1 MGNYRLEITLLSDL
15 CVADGSSYASMLDT
29 DICYDSYGFPY
40 IPARRIKGCLRE
52 CALELKEW
60 GKDIAIK
67 ALFGEEGYK
76 GAKVRIGNA
85 YIRNYASMKAEVEK
99 NKEHIVFHPQNVLN
113 QFSYIRTQT
122 SLDYE
127 TGVAEEGSLRTMR
140 VANKGLV
147 FEAEITIE
155 EAYKEE
161 FVACCHV
168 LTEMGLARTRGL
180 GDVSVRLIEAIAKE
194 PIGHAWLVEDAN
206 YLEYVL
212 RVEEPIIVNTA
223 DYIEGSKMLGILI
236 SGMKTNDI
244 GDLVCSNAYIGKS
257 EVRYTEVPACY
268 YAIKNNKQTFV
279 NQIIDSE
286 HVDTG
291 IQLNRMKHAY
301 VTKIDGKLE
310 RAAVEVE
317 ERYHHRR
324 PEDKSIGRAR
334 ESAEKDSVFYKMS
347 SISSGQEFYGY
358 IKGSAEQIK
367 EIYAYITQKNEFYI
381 GKSKNSEYG
390 KSSITILNTQ
400 SQKEHQ
406 VSCSEFIVKLEAP
419 AIVYSDKAF
428 YSVQVDDLVKEVNAT
443 LGLHTEVKP
452 YRTYLNYVTLG
463 GYNVTWRAR
472 KPMIEAFDKGSV
484 LHYKFDTPVTLT
496 TNNGCHIGERFH
508 EGYGEI
514 SLSTVDRASER
525 RYLEYADTKQNLKD
539 YEAYVVEKD
548 SLAEDI
554 CKKLFLSYLELNAI
568 ESVENF
574 AKGKRLSSYRSTV
587 SNMLLM
593 TKEQNTM
600 KAIRYAVEERYK
612 GMTEKKVEKRR
623 YAEDILNYIAENM
636 KDVMEKFNKNY
647 QLIWTVNKEDDTVY
661 MAYLSA
667 FLKALK
673 YEIRQLE
680 IKMEKGEQQSES

>member
-52 CALELKEW
+52 CALELRDW

-67 ALFGEEGYK
+67 ELFGEEGYK

-85 YIRNYASMKAEVEK
+85 YIRDYESMKAEAEK
-99 NKEHIVFHPQNVLN
+99 NKEHILFHPQNVLN

-127 TGVAEEGSLRTMR
+127 TGVADDTSLRTMR

-147 FEAEITIE
+147 FEAEVTIE
-155 EAYKEE
+155 EAY
-161 FVACCHV
+161 VADFASCCQV
-168 LTEMGLARTRGL
+168 LSEMGLSRTRGL
-180 GDVSVRLIEAIAKE
+180 GDVLVRLTEAAPKAPVIHAKLE
-194 PIGHAWLVEDAN
+194 QDAD

-212 RVEEPIIVNTA
+212 HVEEPIIVNTA
-223 DYIEGSKMLGILI
+223 DYIEGSKILGILI
-236 SGMKTNDI
+236 SGMKMADV
-244 GDLVCSNAYIGKS
+244 GELVCSNAYIGKNGI
-257 EVRYTEVPACY
+257 RYTEVPASY
-268 YAIKNNKQTFV
+268 YAIKNDNQTFV
-279 NQIIDSE
+279 NQIME
-286 HVDTG
+286 DTKDETA

-301 VTKIDGKLE
+301 VTKVDGKLAKE
-310 RAAVEVE
+310 AVEIE

-324 PEDKSIGRAR
+324 PEDKSIGRAS

-358 IKGSAEQIK
+358 IKGTAAQIK
-367 EIYAYITQKNEFYI
+367 EIYAYITEKSEFYI

-390 KSSITILNTQ
+390 KSRVTVLKTHK
-400 SQKEHQ
+400 QKENQ
-406 VSCSEFIVKLEAP
+406 VSCGEFIVKLEAP
-419 AIVYSDKAF
+419 TIVYSDKAF
-428 YSVQVDDLVKEVNAT
+428 YSVQVDDLVKEVNAA
-443 LGLHTEVKP
+443 LGLGAEVKP

-484 LHYKFDTPVTLT
+484 LHYKLDTPVTLT
-496 TNNGCHIGERFH
+496 TNNGCHIGERIH

-514 SLSTVDRASER
+514 SLLAVDRASER
-525 RYLEYADTKQNLKD
+525 RYLEYADAKQNQKNC
-539 YEAYVVEKD
+539 EAYVVETD
-548 SLAEDI
+548 SLAGEI
-554 CKKLFLSYLELNAI
+554 CKELFLSYLELNAI

-574 AKGKRLSSYRSTV
+574 AKGKKLSSYRSTV

-593 TKEQNTM
+593 AKEQNTM
-600 KAIRYAVEERYK
+600 KGIQYAVEERYK

-623 YAEDILNYIAENM
+623 YAEDILHYIADNM
-636 KDVMEKFNKNY
+636 KEVADKFNKNY
-647 QLIWTVNKEDDTVY
+647 QVVWVVNKEDDTVY

-680 IKMEKGEQQSES
+680 IKKEKGEQQSES

>member
-52 CALELKEW
+52 CALELKDW

-67 ALFGEEGYK
+67 EIFGEEGDK

-85 YIRNYASMKAEVEK
+85 YIREYMRMKADVEK
-99 NKEHIVFHPQNVLN
+99 NKEHILFHPQNVLN

-122 SLDYE
+122 SLNYE
-127 TGVAEEGSLRTMR
+127 TGVAEEGTLRTMR

-147 FEAEITIE
+147 FEAELAIE
-155 EAYKEE
+155 EAYVAD
-161 FVACCHV
+161 FAACCQV
-168 LTEMGLARTRGL
+168 LSEMGLSRTRGL
-180 GDVSVRLIEAIAKE
+180 GDVSVRFIDAVEKVPVTHAKLE
-194 PIGHAWLVEDAN
+194 QDAD

-212 RVEEPIIVNTA
+212 HVEEPIIVNTA
-223 DYIEGSKMLGILI
+223 DYIEGSKILGILI
-236 SGMKTNDI
+236 SGMKMADV
-244 GDLVCSNAYIGKS
+244 GELVCSNAYIGKNGI
-257 EVRYTEVPACY
+257 RYTEVPASY
-268 YAIKNNKQTFV
+268 YAIKNDKQTFV
-279 NQIIDSE
+279 NQIME
-286 HVDTG
+286 DTKDETA

-301 VTKIDGKLE
+301 VTKVDGKLAK
-310 RAAVEVE
+310 AAVEIE

-324 PEDKSIGRAR
+324 PEDKSIGRAS

-358 IKGSAEQIK
+358 IKGTAAQIK
-367 EIYAYITQKNEFYI
+367 EIYAYITEKSEFYI

-390 KSSITILNTQ
+390 KSRVTVLKAHK
-400 SQKEHQ
+400 QKENQ
-406 VSCSEFIVKLEAP
+406 VSCGEFIVKLEAP
-419 AIVYSDKAF
+419 TIVYSNKAF
-428 YSVQVDDLVKEVNAT
+428 YSVQVDDLVKEVNAA
-443 LGLHTEVKP
+443 LGLGAEVKP

-472 KPMIEAFDKGSV
+472 KPVIQAFDKGSV
-484 LHYKFDTPVTLT
+484 LHYKLDTPVTLM
-496 TNNGCHIGERFH
+496 TNNGCHIGERIH

-514 SLSTVDRASER
+514 SLLAVDRVSER
-525 RYLEYADTKQNLKD
+525 RYLEYADAKQNQKNC
-539 YEAYVVEKD
+539 EAYVVETD
-548 SLAEDI
+548 SLAGEI

-574 AKGKRLSSYRSTV
+574 AKGKKLSSYRSTV

-593 TKEQNTM
+593 AKEQNTM
-600 KAIRYAVEERYK
+600 KGIRYAVEERYK

-623 YAEDILNYIAENM
+623 YAEDILHYISDNM
-636 KDVMEKFNKNY
+636 IDVVDKFNKNY
-647 QLIWTVNKEDDTVY
+647 QVVWAVNKEDDTVY

-680 IKMEKGEQQSES
+680 IKKEKGEKQSES